1 MSLSKRE
8 LEKQE
13 EYRAIAREILLE
25 MGIIRTC
32 HCGAITY
39 ETYDL
44 EKGQIY
50 GSVTNYVKKKYPE
63 NYDYKMLHKFIDLEL
78 KEAHSENDCV
88 YCSNLN

>member
-25 MGIIRTC
+25 MAIIRTC

-39 ETYDL
+39 ETYNL

-50 GSVTNYVKKKYPE
+50 SMNKK
-63 NYDYKMLHKFIDLEL
+63 LQH
-78 KEAHSENDCV
+78 
-88 YCSNLN
+88 